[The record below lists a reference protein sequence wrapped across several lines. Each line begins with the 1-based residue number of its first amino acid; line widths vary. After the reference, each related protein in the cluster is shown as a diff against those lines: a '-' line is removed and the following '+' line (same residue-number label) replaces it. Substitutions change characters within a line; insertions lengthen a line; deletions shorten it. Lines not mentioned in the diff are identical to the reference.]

1 MHEPLAFVI
10 EDHKDI
16 AEIFATAVEDA
27 GYEVEVIRNGRSALN
42 RLAQAVPDVVLLDLR
57 LPEVEGKD
65 ILKSIRADD
74 RFCKTRVLLITAEHQ
89 RAEPIRDLADLVL
102 IKPVSFIQL
111 RDLVERMRLE
121 MPDCADYSNG
131 KLNGNG
137 FEAYPA

>member
-1 MHEPLAFVI
+1 MSESLAFVI

-16 AEIFATAVEDA
+16 AEIFSMAVKDA
-27 GYEVEVIRNGRSALN
+27 GYEVEVIRNGRSALE
-42 RLAQAVPDVVLLDLR
+42 RLAQTVPDVVLLDLR

-65 ILKSIRADD
+65 ILKSIRADE

-89 RAEPIRDLADLVL
+89 RADAIKEMADLVL

-121 MPDCADYSNG
+121 TPDCLDYT
-131 KLNGNG
+131 NGNG
-137 FEAYPA
+137 NINGTYPA